1 MNKLKMK
8 IQDQSTNDNI
18 GIIGLGRIGLPVAK
32 AYINKGYKVYGT
44 GKEGM
49 AEFYEMGGRPCACPS
64 EVASHCKLVIVLVL
78 NDVQVDEVIVGENGL
93 LYSLSPGSIIICM
106 STVNRS
112 FIEKIAHR
120 CNKEL
125 IRLIDCPFTGG
136 SARVPS
142 GNLTLIAAASDE
154 LIKKAGPILNVIGKV
169 MHVGQDPGL
178 GQAVKH
184 CNQLLVATMH
194 AATME
199 LFTLAKK
206 QKLNLEMVCDVVGS
220 GIAGNEY
227 FRLLSGS
234 VLSGLSSPGGLGQMC
249 KDTLIVANTLDEMN
263 MKAGVARAAFRY
275 FRLAEDQGMQ
285 DQEGAALLRIVE
297 QQST

>member
-1 MNKLKMK
+1 MK
-8 IQDQSTNDNI
+8 IQNQATKENI
-18 GIIGLGRIGLPVAK
+18 GIVGLGRIGLPVAK

-49 AEFYEMGGRPCACPS
+49 TEFFDFGGFPCGSPS
-64 EVASHCKLVIVLVL
+64 EVASHCSTVIVLVL
-78 NDVQVDEVIVGENGL
+78 NDLQVEEVVVGELGL
-93 LYSLSPGSIIICM
+93 LTGMNADSVIICM

-112 FIEKIAHR
+112 HLEKIADR
-120 CNKEL
+120 CHEKQIKL
-125 IRLIDCPFTGG
+125 VDCPFTGG

-142 GNLTLIAAASDE
+142 GDLTLIAAAPDD
-154 LIKKAGPILNVIGKV
+154 LIERVFPILNVIGKV
-169 MHVGQDPGL
+169 MHVGQYPGL

-184 CNQLLVATMH
+184 CNQLIVATMH

-206 QKLNLEMVCDVVGS
+206 QNLNLEMVCEVVGS
-220 GIAGNEY
+220 GIVGNEY

-249 KDTLIVANTLDEMN
+249 KDTLIVSNTLDEMN
-263 MKAGVARAAFRY
+263 MQAGVARAAFRY
-275 FRLAEDQGMQ
+275 FRLAEEQGMQ
-285 DQEGAALLRIVE
+285 DQEGAALLRVVE
-297 QQST
+297 QQSLY